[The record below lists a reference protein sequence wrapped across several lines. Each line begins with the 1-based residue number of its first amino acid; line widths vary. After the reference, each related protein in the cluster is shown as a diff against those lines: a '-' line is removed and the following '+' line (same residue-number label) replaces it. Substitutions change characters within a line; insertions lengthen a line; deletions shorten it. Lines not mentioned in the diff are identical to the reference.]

1 MNLVRRTKTVLA
13 FALAAQVVIATQTA
27 TTAQAQMIS
36 TDTAIERSAIELD
49 RAALMAE
56 LRKDEVRQQII
67 DLGVS
72 PEEAE
77 ARLAA
82 LSDVEVSAMLIEID
96 EQRAGAGIV
105 GTLGTIF
112 IILLVTDI
120 LCLTR
125 LFNFTRCVR

>member
-1 MNLVRRTKTVLA
+1 MTLIHKTKTALACVLA
-13 FALAAQVVIATQTA
+13 LQITVVGTM
-27 TTAQAQMIS
+27 AQAQMIS
-36 TDTAIERSAIELD
+36 TDSAIQRSEVQMD

-56 LRKDEVRQQII
+56 LQKDEVRDEII
-67 DLGVS
+67 RRGVS

-82 LSDVEVSAMLIEID
+82 LSDAEVTAMLIEI
-96 EQRAGAGIV
+96 EEGRAGAGIA
-105 GTLGTIF
+105 GTIGTIF
-112 IILLVTDI
+112 IVLLITDI